1 MAPSSTSKVSAQ
13 ATEVS
18 PVTSIQK
25 VAFVTG
31 ASSGIGFASSIE
43 LAMRGYK
50 VYSGARRVSH
60 MDPLKEHGIVPLE
73 LDVTSIESI
82 KKARAFIESEEGR
95 LDILFNNA
103 GVPCGAPAIEVTE
116 DEFQKCYDINL
127 FGPIRLTT
135 EFSLMIFKSRGVF
148 AFTSSSGRLLP
159 FPFGSIYSSSKAA
172 LSSYASTLALEIKPF
187 GAKVVDFVSGGVQ
200 TDITNVE
207 VKELKPGSV
216 YIVDGVDLLKK
227 SRDSFNTS
235 SFLDARAYAVKV
247 INDIESAL
255 NPSWFSLSNFYI
267 RYRGSMASM
276 TYFLTAVCP
285 RSLIEFILLASF
297 KLTEAFKEIQAH
309 KSNS

>member
-1 MAPSSTSKVSAQ
+1 MANSSSFNTSPPE
-13 ATEVS
+13 TEVTPFS
-18 PVTSIQK
+18 SVQK
-25 VAFVTG
+25 VALVTG
-31 ASSGIGFASSIE
+31 ASSGIGFASSVE
-43 LAMRGYK
+43 LAKRGYK

-73 LDVTSIESI
+73 LNVTSMESI

-116 DEFQKCYDINL
+116 DEFKKCYDTNL

-135 EFSLMIFKSRGVF
+135 EFSLLILKSKGVI

-187 GAKVVDFVSGGVQ
+187 GAKVVDFVSGGVK
-200 TDITNVE
+200 TEITNVE

-216 YIVDGVDLLKK
+216 YVVDGVDLLQK
-227 SRDSFNTS
+227 SRDSFDTS

-247 INDIESAL
+247 INDIEGAL

-276 TYFLTAVCP
+276 TYFLTAVLP
-285 RSLIEFILLASF
+285 RSLIEFTLLASF
-297 KLTEAFKEIQAH
+297 KLTEAFKKIQAQ
-309 KSNS
+309 KN

>member
-1 MAPSSTSKVSAQ
+1 MANSSSFNTSPPE
-13 ATEVS
+13 TEVTPFS
-18 PVTSIQK
+18 SVQK
-25 VAFVTG
+25 VALVTG
-31 ASSGIGFASSIE
+31 ASSGIGFASSVE
-43 LAMRGYK
+43 LAKRGYK

-73 LDVTSIESI
+73 LNVTSMESI

-116 DEFQKCYDINL
+116 DEFQKCYDTNL

-135 EFSLMIFKSRGVF
+135 EFSLLILKSKGVI

-187 GAKVVDFVSGGVQ
+187 GAKVVDFVSGGVK
-200 TDITNVE
+200 TEITNVE

-216 YIVDGVDLLKK
+216 YVVDGVDLLQK
-227 SRDSFNTS
+227 SRDSFDTS

-247 INDIESAL
+247 INDIEGAL

-276 TYFLTAVCP
+276 TYFLTAVLP
-285 RSLIEFILLASF
+285 RSLIEFTLLASF
-297 KLTEAFKEIQAH
+297 KLTEAFKKIQAQ
-309 KSNS
+309 KN

>member
-1 MAPSSTSKVSAQ
+1 MANSSSFNTSPPE
-13 ATEVS
+13 TEVAPFS
-18 PVTSIQK
+18 SVQK
-25 VAFVTG
+25 VALVTG
-31 ASSGIGFASSIE
+31 ASSGIGFASSVE
-43 LAMRGYK
+43 LAKRGYK

-73 LDVTSIESI
+73 LNVTSMESI

-116 DEFQKCYDINL
+116 DEFQKCYDTNL

-135 EFSLMIFKSRGVF
+135 EFSLLILKSKGVI

-187 GAKVVDFVSGGVQ
+187 GAKVVDFVSGGVK
-200 TDITNVE
+200 TEITNVE

-216 YIVDGVDLLKK
+216 YVVDGVDLLQK
-227 SRDSFNTS
+227 SRDSFDTS

-247 INDIESAL
+247 INDIEGAL

-276 TYFLTAVCP
+276 TYFLTAVLP
-285 RSLIEFILLASF
+285 RSLIEFTLLASF
-297 KLTEAFKEIQAH
+297 KLTEAFKKIQAQ
-309 KSNS
+309 KN

>member
-1 MAPSSTSKVSAQ
+1 MANSSSFNTSPPE
-13 ATEVS
+13 TEVTPFS
-18 PVTSIQK
+18 SVQK
-25 VAFVTG
+25 VALVTG
-31 ASSGIGFASSIE
+31 ASSGIGFASSVE
-43 LAMRGYK
+43 LAKRGYK

-73 LDVTSIESI
+73 LNVTSMESI

-116 DEFQKCYDINL
+116 DEFKKCYDTNL

-135 EFSLMIFKSRGVF
+135 EFSSLILKSKGVI

-187 GAKVVDFVSGGVQ
+187 GAKVVDFVSGGVK
-200 TDITNVE
+200 TEITNVE

-216 YIVDGVDLLKK
+216 YVVDGVDLLQK
-227 SRDSFNTS
+227 SRDSFDTS

-247 INDIESAL
+247 INDIEGAL

-276 TYFLTAVCP
+276 TYFLTAVLP
-285 RSLIEFILLASF
+285 RSLIEFTLLASF
-297 KLTEAFKEIQAH
+297 KLTEAFKKIQAQ
-309 KSNS
+309 KN

>member
-1 MAPSSTSKVSAQ
+1 MANSSSFNTSPPE
-13 ATEVS
+13 TEVAPFS
-18 PVTSIQK
+18 SVQK
-25 VAFVTG
+25 VALVTG
-31 ASSGIGFASSIE
+31 ASSGIGFASSVE
-43 LAMRGYK
+43 LAKRGYK

-73 LDVTSIESI
+73 LNVTSMESI

-116 DEFQKCYDINL
+116 DEFKKCYDTNL

-135 EFSLMIFKSRGVF
+135 EFSLLILKSKGVI

-187 GAKVVDFVSGGVQ
+187 GAKVVDFVSGGVK
-200 TDITNVE
+200 TEITNVE

-216 YIVDGVDLLKK
+216 YVVDGVDLLQK
-227 SRDSFNTS
+227 SRDSFDTS

-247 INDIESAL
+247 INDIEGAL

-276 TYFLTAVCP
+276 TYFLTAVLP
-285 RSLIEFILLASF
+285 RSLIEFTLLASF
-297 KLTEAFKEIQAH
+297 KLTEAFKKIQAQ
-309 KSNS
+309 KN